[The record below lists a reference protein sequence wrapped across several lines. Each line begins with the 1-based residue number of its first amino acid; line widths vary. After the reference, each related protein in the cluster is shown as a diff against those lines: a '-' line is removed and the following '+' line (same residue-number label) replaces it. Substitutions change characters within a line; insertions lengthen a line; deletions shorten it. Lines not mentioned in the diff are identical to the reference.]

1 MTGISQ
7 RSGHILH
14 RSTFRCYYR
23 IVNKLMH
30 ESLTETLH
38 LAGTVISVCHHCEVR
53 VHTGIPAAVTLY
65 AVSCVIIFD
74 IIALAG
80 RAYECTGTTC
90 QTWFVK
96 FFPYRRVKTVHVIF
110 LSPSFQRKIRIRK
123 LFYDGADCSFLFF
136 YLCFIRIVK
145 KFCNC
150 FCKSFA
156 LFCKRFPVKLAS
168 LSSTVQHLQQDLHS
182 QCQIPY
188 RNSSL
193 PVHDMQVQRWFHA
206 LFLLHRRYLPGHL
219 RILQS
224 RTSTARTSQ
233 AGVPEYSKR
242 FVFECCRFDGNVV
255 SLLLAG
261 IKNFTL
267 REKGIFWGLYGF

>member
-1 MTGISQ
+1 
-7 RSGHILH
+7 
-14 RSTFRCYYR
+14 
-23 IVNKLMH
+23 MH

-38 LAGTVISVCHHCEVR
+38 LAVTVISVCHHCKVR

-110 LSPSFQRKIRIRK
+110 LSPSFQRKIRVRK
-123 LFYDGADCSFLFF
+123 FFYDGADCSFLFF

-156 LFCKRFPVKLAS
+156 LLCKRFPVKLAFDHPCCNICNRICTVNAKYLTETALFRFMTCKCNDGS
-168 LSSTVQHLQQDLHS
+168 MLSS
-182 QCQIPY
+182 CCIEGIY
-188 RNSSL
+188 R
-193 PVHDMQVQRWFHA
+193 
-206 LFLLHRRYLPGHL
+206 
-219 RILQS
+219 I
-224 RTSTARTSQ
+224 T
-233 AGVPEYSKR
+233 
-242 FVFECCRFDGNVV
+242 
-255 SLLLAG
+255 
-261 IKNFTL
+261 
-267 REKGIFWGLYGF
+267 